1 MCVCTRACVFRSRAL
16 HSRSRRKPTPGSS
29 HCQSQLVLVP
39 RPPLSVSFEHDAEAG
54 GGGSSRL
61 AQSSGLGAGT
71 AASDVRT
78 SRATPRRPCP
88 PQPLA
93 LPGTITGPGT
103 GPMSCSLAFQTC
115 YSGQHSAPSLVSLT
129 QLQGTTVAPTRRRCR
144 QVWVD
149 HTSTLAF
156 LTGHEKAHHHPFLDT
171 KNILNPFSQ

>member
-1 MCVCTRACVFRSRAL
+1 MCARVHVCFEAEPYIVGHAASQHLAVPTAKVNLFWSPGLHTRF
-16 HSRSRRKPTPGSS
+16 PSS
-29 HCQSQLVLVP
+29 TMQRQ
-39 RPPLSVSFEHDAEAG
+39 G
-54 GGGSSRL
+54 GRGSSRL
-61 AQSSGLGAGT
+61 AQSSGLRAGT
-71 AASDVRT
+71 AANDVHT
-78 SRATPRRPCP
+78 SRATPCRPCP

-103 GPMSCSLAFQTC
+103 GPMSCSLVFQTC

-144 QVWVD
+144 QVWLD
-149 HTSTLAF
+149 HTPTLAF